1 MTIGVAGFG
10 CEDALNHLLNYIWP
24 NIFENSP
31 HVCQAVHACLEGMR
45 VSLGPI
51 RILQYS
57 LQVNSRPKGYFRSI
71 WRHKRDKSDHDV
83 LQTPFYWMAI
93 YSESVDKLRYN
104 FVRKSLLEIKVVSIW
119 AVKSHFCRYYSSHRY
134 KLHMCLNTGS
144 RSVDMYSSGRYTPD
158 LRYPHL
164 NRFLVFLHKQKLTLK
179 LCITAI

>member
-57 LQVNSRPKGYFRSI
+57 LQVNFATS
-71 WRHKRDKSDHDV
+71 HKRLIFGKYDV
-83 LQTPFYWMAI
+83 I
-93 YSESVDKLRYN
+93 
-104 FVRKSLLEIKVVSIW
+104 
-119 AVKSHFCRYYSSHRY
+119 SSFFR
-134 KLHMCLNTGS
+134 
-144 RSVDMYSSGRYTPD
+144 
-158 LRYPHL
+158 
-164 NRFLVFLHKQKLTLK
+164 
-179 LCITAI
+179 